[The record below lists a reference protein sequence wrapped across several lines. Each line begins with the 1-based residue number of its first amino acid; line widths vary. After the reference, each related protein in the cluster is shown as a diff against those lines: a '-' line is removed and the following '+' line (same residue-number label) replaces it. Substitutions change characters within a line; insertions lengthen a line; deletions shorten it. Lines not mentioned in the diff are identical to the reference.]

1 MRAPAPTHSLG
12 AQVCQGSQITCP
24 SYHLADRK
32 TLRGS
37 ERTVGPRN
45 RPVPGWCR
53 CPARVRAA
61 RQLGAVTSACVV
73 QCAEPAGG
81 RDRVAPPLP
90 RPRPFPAPCPKRNK
104 TARAGSG
111 PPLRAL
117 PTAPRDPAA
126 GECAR

>member
-1 MRAPAPTHSLG
+1 MRAPAPIHSLG

-81 RDRVAPPLP
+81 RGRVAPPLP
-90 RPRPFPAPCPKRNK
+90 RPLSLAEQNG
-104 TARAGSG
+104 ARG
-111 PPLRAL
+111 LRAA
-117 PTAPRDPAA
+117 APSASHRAA
-126 GECAR
+126 RSRSR